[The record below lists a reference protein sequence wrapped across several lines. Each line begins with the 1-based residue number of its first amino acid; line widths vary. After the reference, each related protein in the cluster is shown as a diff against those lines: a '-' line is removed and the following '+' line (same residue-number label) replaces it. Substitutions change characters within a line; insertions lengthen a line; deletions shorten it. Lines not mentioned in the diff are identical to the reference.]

1 MGFPARLPIPDAV
14 LRIAKQL
21 EGAGYETWCVGGA
34 IRDNLLGVENHDFD
48 LTTAAPPGEVQRLF
62 KRTVPVG
69 IEHGTVAVLD
79 QQNRQHEV
87 TTFRKDI
94 KTDGRHAVVEFG
106 VSLMDDLARRDFTI
120 NAIAYHPIRH
130 EWRDPFHGADDL
142 EHKLIRSVGDANW
155 RFQED
160 YLRIL
165 RALRFSARFEFRI
178 QPRTLEAAKAN
189 VQGLAQLSAERVRD
203 EWFKGIATAKRVS
216 KLLTLWIDVGA
227 ARIWLPEIPGGGKR
241 ETGNVDKLPRDAVL
255 VTAYLASDPAS
266 LLTRLK
272 SSNKDI
278 ERARAIGQWR
288 DKYPDPRHLPEVRK
302 WLSQVGEYADD
313 LLALL
318 PGLAV
323 SRFPFPVSRLPK
335 VVAAVRAAKDPLT
348 VKDLAVKGDDLLAAG
363 VRPGP
368 QVGETLE
375 RLLAEVLEDP
385 SRNTRDY
392 LLSRV

>member
-1 MGFPARLPIPDAV
+1 MGSFPPRLDIPREV
-14 LRIAKQL
+14 LNIAKKL
-21 EGAGYETWCVGGA
+21 EDAGYETWCVGGA
-34 IRDNLLGVENHDFD
+34 IRDTLLGAPHNDFD
-48 LTTAAPPGEVQRLF
+48 LTTAAPPAEVQKLF

-79 QQNRQHEV
+79 THNQPHEV

-120 NAIAYHPIRH
+120 NAIAYHPLRH
-130 EWRDPFHGADDL
+130 EWRDPFEGQADL
-142 EHKLIRSVGDANW
+142 EKKLIRSVGDPNW

-178 QPRTLEAAKAN
+178 HPRTLEAAKAN
-189 VQGLAQLSAERVRD
+189 AQGLGQLSAERVRD
-203 EWFKGIATAKRVS
+203 EWFKGIQTAKKVS
-216 KLLTLWIDVGA
+216 KLLALWRDVGA
-227 ARIWLPEIPGGGKR
+227 ARIWLPEMGAGSG
-241 ETGNVDKLPRDAVL
+241 EQGAVDKLPRDPVL
-255 VTAYLASDPAS
+255 ITAYLAKDPAS

-272 SSNKDI
+272 CSTKDI
-278 ERARAIGQWR
+278 ERGRSIGHWR
-288 DKYPDPRHLPEVRK
+288 DKYPDPKDAAAVRR
-302 WLSQVGEYADD
+302 WLSAVGPYADD

-318 PGLAV
+318 PAPRAL
-323 SRFPFPVSRLPK
+323 LP
-335 VVAAVRAAKDPLT
+335 VVAKVRAANPPLGL
-348 VKDLAVKGDDLLAAG
+348 KDLAVKGDDLIAAG

-368 QVGETLE
+368 DVGEVLQ
-375 RLLAEVLEDP
+375 RLLGEVLDDP
-385 SRNTRDY
+385 AKNTKEY

>member
-1 MGFPARLPIPDAV
+1 MTFPAQLPIPAEV
-14 LRIAKQL
+14 LKIAKKL
-21 EGAGYETWCVGGA
+21 EDAGFETWCVGGA

-48 LTTAAPPGEVQRLF
+48 LTTSAPPAEVQKVF

-79 QQNRQHEV
+79 GANQAHEV

-94 KTDGRHAVVEFG
+94 QTDGRHAVVEFG

-130 EWRDPFHGADDL
+130 EWRDPFQGEQDL
-142 EHKLIRSVGDANW
+142 EKKLIRSVGDPNW

-178 QPRTLEAAKAN
+178 HARTLEAAKAN
-189 VQGLAQLSAERVRD
+189 AQGLAQLSAERVRD
-203 EWFKGIATAKRVS
+203 EWFKGLKTAKKMSR
-216 KLLTLWIDVGA
+216 LATLWRDVGA
-227 ARIWLPEIPGGGKR
+227 TRIWLPELGAASGDLGA
-241 ETGNVDKLPRDAVL
+241 VDKLPRDPVL
-255 VTAYLASDPAS
+255 ITAYLAKDPAS

-272 SSNKDI
+272 CSTKDI
-278 ERARAIGQWR
+278 ERGRAIGLWR
-288 DKYPDPRHLPEVRK
+288 DKYPDAKDPIAVRR
-302 WLSQVGEYADD
+302 WLSAVGPYADD

-318 PGLAV
+318 SAPRSPLTQAV
-323 SRFPFPVSRLPK
+323 EK
-335 VVAAVRAAKDPLT
+335 IRAANAPLT
-348 VKDLAVKGDDLLAAG
+348 LKDLAVRGDDLIAAG

-368 QVGETLE
+368 DVGEMLG
-375 RLLAEVLEDP
+375 RLLEEVLEDP
-385 SRNTRDY
+385 ARNTREY